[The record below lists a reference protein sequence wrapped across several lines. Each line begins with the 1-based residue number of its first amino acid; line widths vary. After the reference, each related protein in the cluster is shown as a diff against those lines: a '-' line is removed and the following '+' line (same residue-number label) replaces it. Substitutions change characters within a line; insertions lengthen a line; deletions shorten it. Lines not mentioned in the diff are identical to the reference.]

1 LKWPYLDFEHTQAQ
15 TPSVPADH
23 PKRSAKNE
31 SGEYAVF
38 EGALKKI
45 LSVPH
50 SEIKSKL
57 DAEKRKRAKRS
68 SASRASDA

>member
-1 LKWPYLDFEHTQAQ
+1 VAR
-15 TPSVPADH
+15 H
-23 PKRSAKNE
+23 PKPSAKNDA
-31 SGEYAVF
+31 GEYAAF

-57 DAEKRKRAKRS
+57 DAEKRKKIKS
-68 SASRASDA
+68 SASHALNSKV

>member
-1 LKWPYLDFEHTQAQ
+1 MATHHSKP
-15 TPSVPADH
+15 
-23 PKRSAKNE
+23 SAKNV
-31 SGEYAVF
+31 SGEYVVF

-57 DAEKRKRAKRS
+57 DAEKRKRTKA
-68 SASRASDA
+68 SASHEASAKD